1 MRLMLGQG
9 TGPVYTQIAP
19 HLWSDAG
26 LLSAEEVANMVLNQE
41 AEVGPQRGNGKF
53 FVGVCE
59 GDRRRAS
66 EYELKENN

>member
-1 MRLMLGQG
+1 
-9 TGPVYTQIAP
+9 
-19 HLWSDAG
+19 
-26 LLSAEEVANMVLNQE
+26 MVLNQE

-66 EYELKENN
+66 EYELKENNSSLDSAKLLK